1 VTGPKSEGTRP
12 SPARRARRIGGR
24 PTPGSTPR
32 PAEPSIDGAGD
43 APVTEQ
49 AAPVGLSKPAA
60 QATAPKPTVAEKPA
74 PKPTRAPDFD
84 VDTAGGAGPGRALPL
99 RWIPTG
105 LLGICVLALLVLLV
119 IASHGVYWAKADDS
133 AAARTVRQEEVL
145 ASAKKCF
152 AQINTYDYRHLDGL
166 ISTDLTCTTGR
177 FSADLRQAL
186 QSQILRLAPKAKA
199 TQTAQVNKAGIV
211 SVNPAGDQVVL
222 LVYGQLTQSNSSTAK
237 KSPRVDVVGAVVT
250 VDKVGQ
256 RWLISKV
263 ATDVGNSLGS

>member
-1 VTGPKSEGTRP
+1 VTGPTSDGTRP

-24 PTPGSTPR
+24 PAPGSTPR
-32 PAEPSIDGAGD
+32 PAEQPIDAARD
-43 APVTEQ
+43 TTVTEQ
-49 AAPVGLSKPAA
+49 AAPIELSKP
-60 QATAPKPTVAEKPA
+60 VAEKTA

-84 VDTAGGAGPGRALPL
+84 VDTAAEAKPGRAIPL

-133 AAARTVRQEEVL
+133 ASARTVRQEEVL
-145 ASAKKCF
+145 AAAKKCF

-166 ISTDLTCTTGR
+166 ISTDLKCTTGR

-199 TQTAQVNKAGIV
+199 TQAAQVNKAGIV